1 MWMMVLFDLPV
12 LTKKERRDATKFRN
26 FLLDQG
32 FHMCQLSVY
41 MRFCAGKE
49 QTQVYTR
56 RVERALPEAGNVQIV
71 YFTDKQYE
79 NIVSFNGPVR
89 RPANR
94 NWRPG
99 AVHSVLR
106 RQPPFFSQATTTGA
120 NLSPSWP
127 GDRLIISDGRSG
139 RNRNWRT

>member
-1 MWMMVLFDLPV
+1 MLSGYRLMWMMVLFDLPV

-79 NIVSFNGPVR
+79 NIVSFDGPRR
-89 RPANR
+89 RPANK
-94 NWRPG
+94 NPEQF
-99 AVHSVLR
+99 AL
-106 RQPPFFSQATTTGA
+106 F
-120 NLSPSWP
+120 
-127 GDRLIISDGRSG
+127 
-139 RNRNWRT
+139 